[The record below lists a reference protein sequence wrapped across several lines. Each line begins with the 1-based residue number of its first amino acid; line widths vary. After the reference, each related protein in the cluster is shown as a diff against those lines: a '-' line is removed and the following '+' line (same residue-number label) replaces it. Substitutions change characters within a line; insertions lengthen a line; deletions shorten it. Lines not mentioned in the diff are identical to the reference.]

1 MNEEKLTKALLGLS
15 RLVTRLRGPEGCPWD
30 IQQTYATIKMYL
42 IEEAYEVLDAI
53 EKGSPG
59 QICQELG
66 DLLFQIFF
74 LAGIAEDKGDFD
86 FVDVLDKITE
96 KMINRHPHVFGDT
109 KVNSPEEVSENWEK
123 IKRSEKED
131 SETATSPLES
141 VPRDLPALLRAHRLS
156 ERASKADPGLNNE
169 DAMWGKTEREL
180 NHFKKAVSDR
190 DKDRIEDE
198 MGEFLFSLAN
208 LARHFGLNAEH
219 MLRRANQTFLEGCRE
234 KIGNGER
241 PEIRRRR
248 SEVSQEG
255 KE

>member
-1 MNEEKLTKALLGLS
+1 MNEERLAKALLGLS
-15 RLVTRLRGPEGCPWD
+15 GLVSRLRGPEGCPWD
-30 IQQTYATIKMYL
+30 IQQTYSTIKMYL

-59 QICQELG
+59 QICRELG

-74 LAGIAEDKGDFD
+74 LASIAEDKGDFD

-123 IKRSEKED
+123 IKRSEKGD
-131 SETATSPLES
+131 SGPTTSPLES

-156 ERASKADPGLNNE
+156 ERASKADPGFSNE
-169 DAMWGKTEREL
+169 DTMWDNTEKEF
-180 NHFKKAVSDR
+180 NVMKKAVSDR
-190 DKDRIEDE
+190 DKDRIGDE

-208 LARHFGLNAEH
+208 LARHLGLNAEH
-219 MLRRANQTFLEGCRE
+219 MLRRVNQTFLEEFKKRSGTGER
-234 KIGNGER
+234 GNG
-241 PEIRRRR
+241 
-248 SEVSQEG
+248 G
-255 KE
+255 